1 MEGEGL
7 MTERTIIERRDPRAP
22 RKAASYAEFQIAAF
36 EGQKRKIRA
45 EIKAKVEEGNKIIS
59 EINEEIRNLK
69 KTIPR

>member
-1 MEGEGL
+1 

-45 EIKAKVEEGNKIIS
+45 EIKAKVEEGNALITK
-59 EINEEIRNLK
+59 INEEIRKLK
-69 KTIPR
+69 RAMPR